1 METKTKTRTRTKI
14 TTVTLNAAIDKTY
27 YVPALVKGTIM
38 RAESVLSMA
47 GGKGV
52 NVARVLHQLGH
63 PEVAATGFASGYNGQ
78 FIIDQVREIG
88 IEAEF
93 VGALGES
100 RLCLNFIDRGDGT
113 STEILEPGPDIR
125 KEHLDNLKRK
135 LQQLA
140 EESALVIFSGSI
152 PKGLHSGLYT
162 ELIGIARVAGAEVF
176 LDTSGEPLSQGLQA
190 KPSFIKPNE
199 EEIAPL
205 LEGTGENELYEGVL
219 SLMNKGIS
227 NVVVTLG
234 GEGAVAGVEGKLYRV
249 LTPKLKAVN
258 TVGCGDAFVAGY
270 AYGFVRSWPAVECLK
285 YAAASGC
292 ANAMTQV
299 AGDVRLADH
308 QKLLREIGIEAWNR

>member
-1 METKTKTRTRTKI
+1 MESKKRKKI

-27 YVPALVKGTIM
+27 YVPTLVKGTVM
-38 RAESVLSMA
+38 RAESVLSAA

-52 NVARVLHQLGH
+52 NVARVLRQLGH
-63 PEVAATGFASGYNGQ
+63 TEVAATGFASGYNGK
-78 FIIDQVREIG
+78 FIIDQVKEIG

-93 VGALGES
+93 VEALGES

-125 KEHLDNLKRK
+125 EKHLDHLKRK
-135 LQQLA
+135 LHQLA
-140 EESALVIFSGSI
+140 QESALVIFSGSI
-152 PKGLHSGLYT
+152 PKGLHPGLYAQ
-162 ELIGIARVAGAEVF
+162 LIGIARAAGAEVF
-176 LDTSGEPLSQGLQA
+176 LDASGKPLSQGLLA

-199 EEIAPL
+199 EEIVPL
-205 LEGTGENELYEGVL
+205 LAGTIENDLYEGVV
-219 SLMNKGIS
+219 SLMNKGIA

-249 LTPKLKAVN
+249 QTPKLKVVN

-270 AYGFVRSWPAVECLK
+270 AYGFARNWPAVECLQ
-285 YAAASGC
+285 YAAAAGC
-292 ANAMTQV
+292 ANALSSV

-308 QKLLREIGIEAWNR
+308 QTLLREVRVEAWNR